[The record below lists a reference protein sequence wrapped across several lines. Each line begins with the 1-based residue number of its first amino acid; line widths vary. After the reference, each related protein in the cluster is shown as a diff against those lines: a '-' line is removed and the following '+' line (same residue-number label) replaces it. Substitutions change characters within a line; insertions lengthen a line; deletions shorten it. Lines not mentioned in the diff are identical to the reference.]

1 MSEKAVPQPEPTEED
16 VNTTPPNPQPANGKS
31 GWTMPEPV
39 FRRTSGYLPQGFEK
53 RFAQDELKA
62 ADDKDTTAEMPAPDL
77 DAVIEP
83 QPDIGEPADDPL
95 SAEHAQ
101 APAAVPA
108 KRPGAAVGFGTDR
121 GAYRGRLS
129 FLPDA
134 EFRRYVLKGKFPYG
148 ITSQSTALFSAYA

>member
-39 FRRTSGYLPQGFEK
+39 FRKTSGYLPQGFEK

-62 ADDKDTTAEMPAPDL
+62 ANDNDTTAEMPAPDL

-83 QPDIGEPADDPL
+83 QPDIGEHADDPL
-95 SAEHAQ
+95 SAGHAQ
-101 APAAVPA
+101 ATAAVPA
-108 KRPGAAVGFGTDR
+108 KRSGAKLLLIVLGLLLALGLIVVLIAAVYLF
-121 GAYRGRLS
+121 YLMPNS
-129 FLPDA
+129 DA
-134 EFRRYVLKGKFPYG
+134 TF
-148 ITSQSTALFSAYA
+148 

>member
-39 FRRTSGYLPQGFEK
+39 FRKTSGYLPQGFEK

-101 APAAVPA
+101 ATAAVPA
-108 KRPGAAVGFGTDR
+108 KRSGAKLLLIVLGLLLALGLIVVLIAAVYLF
-121 GAYRGRLS
+121 YLMPNS
-129 FLPDA
+129 DA
-134 EFRRYVLKGKFPYG
+134 TF
-148 ITSQSTALFSAYA
+148 

>member
-39 FRRTSGYLPQGFEK
+39 FRKTSGYLPQ
-53 RFAQDELKA
+53 DELKA
-62 ADDKDTTAEMPAPDL
+62 ANDNDTTAEMPAPDL

-95 SAEHAQ
+95 SAERAQ
-101 APAAVPA
+101 ATAAVPA
-108 KRPGAAVGFGTDR
+108 KRSGAKLLLIVLGLLLALGLIVVLIAAV
-121 GAYRGRLS
+121 YILYLIPNS
-129 FLPDA
+129 DA
-134 EFRRYVLKGKFPYG
+134 TF
-148 ITSQSTALFSAYA
+148 